1 MLCRPSPGCD
11 RNETDVEAG
20 DSMPRKSDPPP
31 ALVAFAEELKA
42 WRAQSGLS
50 REDVAVKVN
59 YSSSLIGMIETCQR
73 NPTPTL
79 AGLLDRLFGTPQTFT
94 RHEKRMR
101 GIPFSAGFRPFQ
113 PYEAAATTL
122 WLFEH
127 ALVPGLF
134 QTEDYARAILSAH
147 PNTSAEVVEE
157 RVVARLARQEILT
170 REDPPPPV
178 VWALLDENAL
188 RREIG
193 GPKVMAAQLA
203 RLLQEAR
210 LPSTTIQVIP
220 RSVAHSG
227 LHGAFVVAEVPDSP
241 DMVVYLETVDGGQ
254 TVEDPGTAARMS
266 LRFSGL
272 RTEALT
278 GSASVSLIERVMDE
292 WNGSD

>member
-1 MLCRPSPGCD
+1 
-11 RNETDVEAG
+11 VEAG
-20 DSMPRKSDPPP
+20 DSVPRKSDPPP

-42 WRAQSGLS
+42 WRAQSGMS

-59 YSSSLIGMIETCQR
+59 YSPSMIGMIETCQR
-73 NPTPTL
+73 NPTATL

-113 PYEAAATTL
+113 PYEAVATTL

-127 ALVPGLF
+127 TLVPGLF
-134 QTEDYARAILSAH
+134 QTEEYARAILSAH

-157 RVVARLARQEILT
+157 RVEARLARQEILT

-178 VWALLDENAL
+178 IWALLDENVL

-193 GPKVMAAQLA
+193 GPEVMAAQLA
-203 RLLQEAR
+203 RLLQAAR
-210 LPSTTIQVIP
+210 RPSTTIQVIP

-227 LHGAFVVAEVPDSP
+227 LHGAFVVAEVPDLP
-241 DMVVYLETVDGGQ
+241 DMVVYFE
-254 TVEDPGTAARMS
+254 TVEDGYTVEEPGTGARLS
-266 LRFSGL
+266 LRFSAL

-278 GSASVSLIERVMDE
+278 GSATMRLIEKVMDE